1 MATTSTS
8 KTEQLTGVIKT
19 VTYHNEETG
28 YFVVKVDV
36 SGKGE
41 RTVTGTTPVIHV
53 GELLTATGV
62 VTPSK
67 WGMQLKASRVQLS
80 VPDGLEG
87 IEKWLANAI
96 DGIGKGFAKKMA
108 EQFGR
113 DVYRIIEEEPERLL
127 EIKRL
132 GKSKADAIVAGYHER
147 KGKREIEEFLFKVG
161 LSPKR
166 ATRVFERY
174 GADAVEKIKANP
186 YLLCRD
192 VWGIGFKTADEAA
205 RKQGIPAD
213 SEYRVR
219 AGIQHVLTEAQGRGS
234 CGIPVDVMLE
244 RASELMRVDYDL
256 IERCIQFE
264 IEADEVVRDGSNG
277 IECLFSRKVYD
288 AENELA
294 ELLMK
299 HANRVVAH
307 KIADV
312 DSSILDAE
320 LNLGITLDETQRDA
334 VRAALLSQ
342 VVVITGGPGTGKTTI
357 TQVILEVMKSEGLEP
372 ILLAAPTGKAA
383 KRAAEATGFDS
394 STLHR
399 MLEMQRNGG
408 FKYNKANPLE
418 AECITLDETSMVDI
432 FLCVSVLR
440 ALPANARL
448 LIIGDENQLSSVGV
462 GKVLGDIIASG
473 AVPTVKLTKVF
484 RQAAQSDIVR
494 AAHAVNA
501 GEMPELGYK
510 EGSDFCF
517 TNISPRNPKDE
528 SEKEKVREQIEAEVL
543 RLARDMYKLG
553 YDPIK
558 EVQVLAPMRR
568 GTLGFASLNV
578 RLQAILN
585 PTPAAKVEWNKS
597 LWGTGDKV
605 MQLRNNYDKAVF
617 NGDIG
622 YIDAIDT
629 STATLTVQYDDRFVV
644 YKFSELDELTLAYA
658 FSIHK
663 SQGSEFPVVIMPI
676 DTSHYMMLQR
686 AVIYTGMTRAK
697 KLCVCVGQ
705 PLALQMAVRN
715 AQNDERY
722 TRLKEL
728 LRGALPKDLRQAA

>member
-1 MATTSTS
+1 
-8 KTEQLTGVIKT
+8 
-19 VTYHNEETG
+19 
-28 YFVVKVDV
+28 
-36 SGKGE
+36 
-41 RTVTGTTPVIHV
+41 
-53 GELLTATGV
+53 
-62 VTPSK
+62 
-67 WGMQLKASRVQLS
+67 
-80 VPDGLEG
+80 
-87 IEKWLANAI
+87 
-96 DGIGKGFAKKMA
+96 
-108 EQFGR
+108 
-113 DVYRIIEEEPERLL
+113 
-127 EIKRL
+127 
-132 GKSKADAIVAGYHER
+132 
-147 KGKREIEEFLFKVG
+147 
-161 LSPKR
+161 
-166 ATRVFERY
+166 
-174 GADAVEKIKANP
+174 
-186 YLLCRD
+186 
-192 VWGIGFKTADEAA
+192 
-205 RKQGIPAD
+205 
-213 SEYRVR
+213 
-219 AGIQHVLTEAQGRGS
+219 
-234 CGIPVDVMLE
+234 
-244 RASELMRVDYDL
+244 
-256 IERCIQFE
+256 
-264 IEADEVVRDGSNG
+264 
-277 IECLFSRKVYD
+277 
-288 AENELA
+288 
-294 ELLMK
+294 
-299 HANRVVAH
+299 
-307 KIADV
+307 
-312 DSSILDAE
+312 
-320 LNLGITLDETQRDA
+320 
-334 VRAALLSQ
+334 
-342 VVVITGGPGTGKTTI
+342 
-357 TQVILEVMKSEGLEP
+357 MKSEGLEP

-728 LRGALPKDLRQAA
+728 LRRELPKDLRRAA